1 MCIWITQML
10 TNYVGITNG
19 INDNCSLTVPIK
31 HCTYILPVS
40 AHSKAKESGY
50 LYLAF
55 VED

>member
-19 INDNCSLTVPIK
+19 INDNYSLTVPIK